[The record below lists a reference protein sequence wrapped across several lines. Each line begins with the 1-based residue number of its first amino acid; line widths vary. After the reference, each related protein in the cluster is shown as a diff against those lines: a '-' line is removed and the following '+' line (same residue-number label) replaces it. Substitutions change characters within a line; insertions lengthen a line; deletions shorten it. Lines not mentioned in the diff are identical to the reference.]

1 MVDAQDLKS
10 CVQLD
15 VWVQV
20 PQFAPLM
27 FVLTYKKTGF
37 IRLLYNQNFA
47 FSTLIILYKAISIFV
62 KNLQHI
68 SNIKILALLY
78 KIVGKLK
85 FGFLY
90 TC

>member
-27 FVLTYKKTGF
+27 FVLY
-37 IRLLYNQNFA
+37 
-47 FSTLIILYKAISIFV
+47 ISP
-62 KNLQHI
+62 L
-68 SNIKILALLY
+68 
-78 KIVGKLK
+78 KLK
-85 FGFLY
+85 NIVSDLVVFICCLLAY
-90 TC
+90 ISL